1 MSRELVM
8 IVDDDDEIRNAL
20 EDVLLGEGYTV
31 VGARDGLQALKYL
44 KQGKRPS
51 AILLDLWMPVMDGWQ
66 LRDELLKDEKLSKIP
81 VIVLTAARDQRAGSL
96 HVTEVLTKPVELG
109 RLLDVLDGATATP
122 H

>member
-8 IVDDDDEIRNAL
+8 IVDDDDEIRSAL

-31 VGARDGLQALKYL
+31 VGARDGQQALSYL
-44 KQGKRPS
+44 RQGQPPS

-66 LRDELLKDEKLSKIP
+66 LREELLKDEKLSRIP
-81 VIVLTAARDQRAGSL
+81 VIVLTAARDQRAAAL

-109 RLLDVLDGATATP
+109 RLLDVLDGATATT

>member
-8 IVDDDDEIRNAL
+8 IVDDDDEIRSAL
-20 EDVLLGEGYTV
+20 EDVLLSEGYTV
-31 VGARDGLQALKYL
+31 VGARDGQQALTYL
-44 KQGKRPS
+44 HQGKRPS

-66 LRDELLKDEKLSKIP
+66 LRDELLKDESLAKIP
-81 VIVLTAARDQRAGSL
+81 VIVLTAARDQRAAAL

-109 RLLDVLDGATATP
+109 RLLDVLDGATATS